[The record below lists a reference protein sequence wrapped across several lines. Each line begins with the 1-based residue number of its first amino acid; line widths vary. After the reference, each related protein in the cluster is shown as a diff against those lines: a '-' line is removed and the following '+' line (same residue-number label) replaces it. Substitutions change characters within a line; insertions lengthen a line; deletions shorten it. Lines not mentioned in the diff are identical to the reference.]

1 MDPEPYENS
10 DMTHPHLSQEI
21 SGILKQKYL
30 VPYQN
35 NTDLAIGILF
45 GPHARPIISLP
56 VEPLGKKG
64 EALSVHFFVDT
75 AAPTTFLAE
84 AALKALFKVLDLSVI
99 ESTNVSIWGT
109 KLAVNRSV
117 GEW

>member
-1 MDPEPYENS
+1 MIIKLRLRRQSFIHSFIMDPEPYGNS

-21 SGILKQKYL
+21 SGILEQKYL

-56 VEPLGKKG
+56 V
-64 EALSVHFFVDT
+64 
-75 AAPTTFLAE
+75 
-84 AALKALFKVLDLSVI
+84 
-99 ESTNVSIWGT
+99 
-109 KLAVNRSV
+109 
-117 GEW
+117 

>member
-1 MDPEPYENS
+1 MDPEPYGNS

-56 VEPLGKKG
+56 V
-64 EALSVHFFVDT
+64 
-75 AAPTTFLAE
+75 
-84 AALKALFKVLDLSVI
+84 
-99 ESTNVSIWGT
+99 
-109 KLAVNRSV
+109 
-117 GEW
+117 